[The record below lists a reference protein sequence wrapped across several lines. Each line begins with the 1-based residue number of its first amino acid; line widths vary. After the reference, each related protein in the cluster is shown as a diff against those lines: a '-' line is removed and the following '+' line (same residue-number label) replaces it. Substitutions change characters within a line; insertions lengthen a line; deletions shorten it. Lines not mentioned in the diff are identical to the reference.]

1 MYKDSWKQ
9 MIAILEL
16 HAKNDAISWLKAQV
30 SDTLTER
37 NTRKLYLTYSLCAAR
52 FSSEPLGE
60 VDEVDTN
67 LQEYL
72 RVKKASLLALS
83 RIYVL
88 AKVLNEDEAHFKEK
102 VQKLIQIADIGELVT
117 FLNYLV
123 FLPNP
128 ENFLFAG
135 VEALRTNIA
144 TVFDA
149 IALKNPYPTRYF
161 NDQQW
166 NQMFLKAAFMQRN
179 LDDIED
185 VDNRANKELARIISD
200 YAHER
205 WAASRSI
212 DPTFWRPVSNFIEGT
227 LIDDMTRLLLSTD
240 EREVKAATLVCY
252 HSRLPIA
259 EKLLKKQPKY
269 LEAVANQTVTW
280 KNLKA

>member
-1 MYKDSWKQ
+1 MHRDSWKQ
-9 MIAILEL
+9 TIAILEL
-16 HAKNDAISWLKAQV
+16 HAKNDAVSWLKEQV
-30 SDTLTER
+30 SDILKER
-37 NTRKLYLTYSLCAAR
+37 SARKLYLTYSLCASR
-52 FSSEPLGE
+52 FSSEPIGQIE
-60 VDEVDTN
+60 ETN
-67 LQEYL
+67 SSIQEYL
-72 RVKKASLLALS
+72 RTKKASLLALS

-88 AKVLNEDEAHFKEK
+88 AKVLHEDEVRFKEK
-102 VQKLIQIADIGELVT
+102 VQKLIQIADIGELET

-123 FLPNP
+123 LLPNP
-128 ENFLFAG
+128 ENYLFAG

-149 IALKNPYPTRYF
+149 IALKNPYPARYF

-179 LDDIED
+179 LDDIVA
-185 VDNRANKELARIISD
+185 VDDRANKELARIISD

-205 WAASRSI
+205 WAASRLI
-212 DPTFWRPVSNFIEGT
+212 DPAFWRPVSNFIEGS
-227 LIDDMTRLLLSTD
+227 LIDDMTRLLQSTD

-252 HSRLPIA
+252 HSNLPIA
-259 EKLLKKQPKY
+259 EKLLKIQPKY